1 MYYIYT
7 FVFSSKLALWVD
19 LKCWNFATLI
29 FKASNTS
36 KSTNCFVQYAVEG
49 LCNQHAR
56 LMLVAL
62 IWSNKSFI
70 CIVDVFT
77 RCWMIGC
84 VCRCGRTFMIS
95 NLPRSKILQG
105 NRDQAAGGGA
115 MHWLLGAI
123 YAMGWAVPLSMQNT
137 NINRR
142 AAMYH
147 IKGKEYTS
155 TWLTWLIGLLC
166 FLFLTFVFV
175 MKRKEQNE

>member
-1 MYYIYT
+1 
-7 FVFSSKLALWVD
+7 
-19 LKCWNFATLI
+19 
-29 FKASNTS
+29 
-36 KSTNCFVQYAVEG
+36 
-49 LCNQHAR
+49 
-56 LMLVAL
+56 
-62 IWSNKSFI
+62 
-70 CIVDVFT
+70 
-77 RCWMIGC
+77 MIGC

-175 MKRKEQNE
+175 MKRKEQNEQNE